1 MYRIIGKQNTIETVS
16 LKELML
22 LSDVSAEPA
31 KLKEWAEHLP
41 KPAQLGGKDTPDSL
55 NDLTMGKL
63 MQLQSITNEQEVLFV
78 PCEVLL
84 DLSKRDVEHLPG
96 MAVLGFVQWV
106 AKEVERINK
115 LFASTNVPP
124 TQEEKQA
131 GADSLNFGPF
141 GLIDYYAQRMGI
153 TDHGEVDKVPWVR
166 VFKCLD
172 MDAKK
177 VRFEM
182 RLRNVIAKKH
192 ERRTIR

>member
-1 MYRIIGKQNTIETVS
+1 MS

-41 KPAQLGGKDTPDSL
+41 KPARLGGKDTPDSL

-84 DLSKRDVEHLPG
+84 DLSKSEVEHLPG

-131 GADSLNFGPF
+131 GAESLNFGPF

-153 TDHGEVDKVPWVR
+153 TDHGEVDNVPWVR